1 MKFIF
6 ADSLDMVDPNF
17 DFINDRFSKGREV
30 YWDDVYPHEI
40 LKAPPYDGMLVSRG
54 IVGDKD
60 VAGKYSSP
68 QAMRFKR
75 EGARAFLRL
84 NQPHLEHMSIF
95 GDCGAFTYVKHDVP
109 PYTPADTAEF
119 YDTCGFT
126 HGCSVDH
133 IIFDFDDTLIGLA
146 GGSQEARRRYDI
158 TLANAEGFLAEVKQ
172 SRPIMP
178 LGVVQGWSPESMAEA
193 ARRLVAMGYSYL
205 AVGGMVPLKSDQI
218 KNCLRSI
225 RDAIPPSIQ
234 IHVLGF
240 AKADDIHEFLPF
252 NISSF
257 DTTSPLIRAF
267 KDARAN
273 YWLSNADGKL
283 DYFTAIRIPQSLE
296 NPRLMRMVKQGQAL
310 SEALVDLESEALTAL
325 RSYARHE
332 RKLEDC
338 LQSVLEYS
346 AVFSM
351 GLPLKQVEG
360 LPTIKVLESR
370 YRETLGRR
378 PWDECGCAI
387 CKQAGIEVVLFRG
400 SNRNKRRGMHNL
412 SVFNTVVQNLSGQQG
427 SLL

>member
-54 IVGDKD
+54 IVGDKG

-133 IIFDFDDTLIGLA
+133 IIFDFDDTLIGLT

-225 RDAIPPSIQ
+225 RDAIPPNIQ

-273 YWLSNADGKL
+273 YWLANADGKL

-325 RSYARHE
+325 RSYARSE

>member
-17 DFINDRFSKGREV
+17 DFINERFAKGREV
-30 YWDDVYPHEI
+30 YWDDFYPHEM
-40 LKAPPYDGMLVSRG
+40 LDTVPYDGMLVSRG
-54 IVGDKD
+54 IVGDMA

-84 NQPHLEHMSIF
+84 DKPHLKEMSIF
-95 GDCGAFTYVKHDVP
+95 GDCGAFTYVKHDIP

-133 IIFDFDDTLIGLA
+133 IIFDFDDTLIGLT
-146 GGSQEARRRYDI
+146 GGSPEARRRYDI
-158 TLANAEGFLAEVKQ
+158 TLSNAEQFLKEVKQ
-172 SRPIMP
+172 SRPIRP
-178 LGVVQGWSPESMAEA
+178 LGVVQGWSPVSMAQA
-193 ARRLVAMGYSYL
+193 ARQLVAMGYDYL

-218 KNCLRSI
+218 KHCLRAI
-225 RDAIPPSIQ
+225 RDAVPAETL

-273 YWLSNADGKL
+273 YWLARSNGKL

-296 NPRLMRMVKQGQAL
+296 NPRLKRMVKQGQAVTENL
-310 SEALVDLESEALTAL
+310 VELEARALASL
-325 RSYARHE
+325 RAYAVHDCS
-332 RKLEDC
+332 LDDC
-338 LQSVLEYS
+338 LQSVLAYS

-351 GLPLKQVEG
+351 GAPLGEVAG
-360 LPTIKVLESR
+360 TPTMVTLEAR
-370 YRETLGRR
+370 YRETLGAR
-378 PWDECGCAI
+378 PWDACGCSI
-387 CKQAGIEVVLFRG
+387 CQKSGIEVVLFRG

-412 SVFNTVVQNLSGQQG
+412 SVFNTVVQNVSQKQGQRA
-427 SLL
+427 

>member
-17 DFINDRFSKGREV
+17 DFINERFAKGREV
-30 YWDDVYPHEI
+30 YWDDYYPHEM
-40 LKAPPYDGMLVSRG
+40 LGSAPYDGMLVSRG
-54 IVGDKD
+54 IVGDMA

-84 NQPHLEHMSIF
+84 DKPELKDMSIF

-109 PYTPADTAEF
+109 PYTPADTVEF

-133 IIFDFDDTLIGLA
+133 IIFDFDDSLLGLA
-146 GGSQEARRRYDI
+146 GGSPEARRRFDI
-158 TLANAEGFLAEVKQ
+158 TLANAEHFLKEVKQ
-172 SRPIMP
+172 ARPIRP
-178 LGVVQGWSPESMAEA
+178 LGVVQGWSPTSMAQA
-193 ARRLVAMGYSYL
+193 ARRLV
-205 AVGGMVPLKSDQI
+205 KH
-218 KNCLRSI
+218 CLRAI
-225 RDAIPPSIQ
+225 RDAIPATTE

-273 YWLSNADGKL
+273 YWLANDSGKL

-296 NPRLMRMVKQGQAL
+296 NPRLMRMVKQGQAVT
-310 SEALVDLESEALTAL
+310 ETLVDLEASALASL
-325 RSYARHE
+325 RAYEKKQKS
-332 RKLEDC
+332 LDDC
-338 LQSVLEYS
+338 LQSVLAYS
-346 AVFSM
+346 AIFSM
-351 GLPLKQVEG
+351 GQPLSEVIDA
-360 LPTIKVLESR
+360 PTMVTLKAR
-370 YRETLGRR
+370 YHETLSAR
-378 PWDECGCAI
+378 PWERCGCRI
-387 CKQAGIEVVLFRG
+387 CKQSGIEVVLFRG

-412 SVFNTVVQNLSGQQG
+412 SVFNAVVQNLSNQQG
-427 SLL
+427 ARA

>member
-54 IVGDKD
+54 IVGDKG

-84 NQPHLEHMSIF
+84 NQPHLEHMNIF

-273 YWLSNADGKL
+273 YWLANDDGKL

-325 RSYARHE
+325 RSYARRE